1 MRAKTTD
8 KTMQDQEV
16 VDSYLGYPSSSLPSS
31 SSMGSTPLG
40 HKSYH
45 ELADVPV
52 VESDVL
58 AQLHTNLEL
67 LTDLQGRLSF
77 VMREIRYLMK
87 V

>member
-1 MRAKTTD
+1 MRVNID
-8 KTMQDQEV
+8 KNLQNQTAD
-16 VDSYLGYPSSSLPSS
+16 DSYLGYSSESS
-31 SSMGSTPLG
+31 PLV

-45 ELADVPV
+45 EMADVPV

-58 AQLHTNLEL
+58 AQLHKNLEM

-77 VMREIRYLMK
+77 VMREVRYLMK

>member
-1 MRAKTTD
+1 MRLNTLD
-8 KTMQDQEV
+8 KNAQEEAA
-16 VDSYLGYPSSSLPSS
+16 VDSYLGYSSEAS
-31 SSMGSTPLG
+31 PLA

-52 VESDVL
+52 LETDVL
-58 AQLHTNLEL
+58 AQLHTNIEMLA
-67 LTDLQGRLSF
+67 DLQGRLSF